1 MLQVMMSSPQL
12 SYTLVAGVVRSHRSD
27 FLSFERTRVARSPS
41 LTTLSSS
48 ATLSLSSK
56 GTRACCHSTASHAL
70 ARAQPPAAA
79 RARSARYQAT
89 HLVMGTARAVMG
101 TARAVMGTAPCEQY
115 AQQLS
120 GSVAPH
126 PTVRARASTSRDGP
140 CRRRRLRPAR
150 LTRRPPHLRRRR
162 PPCCC

>member
-27 FLSFERTRVARSPS
+27 FLERWLAPS

-56 GTRACCHSTASHAL
+56 CTRACCHSTASHAL

-79 RARSARYQAT
+79 CAQSARYQAT
-89 HLVMGTARAVMG
+89 HLVMG

-150 LTRRPPHLRRRR
+150 PTRRPPHLRRRR